1 MKLSHLL
8 ENKSINSQLIAFFNT
23 RILKED
29 FKQSFNIQAKYG
41 LSKFYKID
49 EKIQDDLACKT

>member
-8 ENKSINSQLIAFFNT
+8 ENKNINSQLIAFFNT
-23 RILKED
+23 RILKEN

-41 LSKFYKID
+41 LSKFYKI
-49 EKIQDDLACKT
+49 ENTR